1 MYHIELIERFG
12 TGIRRINEDDKDF
25 ETRPQF
31 FVTDS
36 MIKIVLPLI
45 ESQVD
50 ISDNEKLVLN
60 ILKKYGNMNLT
71 STEIAE
77 YANAGKTKVVA
88 ILNKL
93 VESGQVIKN
102 GNGRGT
108 TYTVSK

>member
-1 MYHIELIERFG
+1 
-12 TGIRRINEDDKDF
+12 
-25 ETRPQF
+25 
-31 FVTDS
+31 
-36 MIKIVLPLI
+36 
-45 ESQVD
+45 
-50 ISDNEKLVLN
+50 
-60 ILKKYGNMNLT
+60 MNLT

-93 VESGQVIKN
+93 VESGQVTKN